1 MENLHVWLFLFAG
14 GTIGLLATF
23 LLASE
28 RELRNKQREFEGV
41 RRNQTDKTID
51 RSAEAQHSET
61 HSSADLLARNK
72 ELAEKISSLSSQLE
86 ESQRTIAE
94 LQTEQGRLVS
104 QEAQLSESAGQNQ
117 EANDLNAK
125 LHSQV
130 GELKQ
135 QLEAT
140 HTTIDE
146 LQTGQRRLLDAQSEN
161 QKLHAEN
168 RHLQQQLENLQN
180 QLQKSQALLATS
192 ASQQKE
198 VADRHAQLKSDL
210 AESTQQVNTV
220 TIKNKELLEETASL
234 SNKVAANHNTLGE
247 LQIIQRR
254 LSDKESENQ
263 QLRAENQE
271 LQQEIANLRHE
282 LQWNGAKL
290 SESTRQNQDAA
301 ERDSKLQTEVAQ
313 LKQELQASHET
324 IEELHTELRR
334 FENAQSENQQL
345 QKEIASLR
353 RQLHA
358 SEARLSESARQNQ
371 EAADRYARLQ
381 MEVTDLNR
389 QLEASQPKVR
399 ELEAVQ
405 QQLANAESR
414 EMIFRDRQQKLEAQ
428 MVELQREHSAEK
440 ERVQELATTDKR
452 LAETERVCQELREEK
467 HQLEGEI
474 ARWQQRLADSE
485 ATQKHFS
492 ALLQQAH
499 ELPTTQPPPID
510 RNHQFQTETAAAGD
524 LIDGSSPGTP
534 NSDISHAL
542 QSPTNTAA
550 EARPQSAESV
560 IKHRVERI
568 PFGIVPSEANFPGNG
583 SGENTGNHTDLTSNN
598 PVATAAATDQ
608 ETKPAVTTSAKRR
621 SRVAIIPAII
631 VLAIAGALAVGFLGK
646 SADKMSGSKEPAVGS
661 ETDFGEPSTPMETAA
676 KAPKEFSKQTAEAK
690 LPPQRQGT
698 FRITRPTQIYSSPS
712 ENSAL
717 IASVAPGMK
726 INVVDSRGGWLEIRS
741 KHGRPPG
748 FVRQDAAVR
757 IDQN

>member
-135 QLEAT
+135 QLEAS

-161 QKLHAEN
+161 QKLHAKN

-180 QLQKSQALLATS
+180 QLQKSQVLLATS

-254 LSDKESENQ
+254 LSDKE
-263 QLRAENQE
+263 
-271 LQQEIANLRHE
+271 
-282 LQWNGAKL
+282 
-290 SESTRQNQDAA
+290 
-301 ERDSKLQTEVAQ
+301 
-313 LKQELQASHET
+313 
-324 IEELHTELRR
+324 
-334 FENAQSENQQL
+334 SENQQL

-440 ERVQELATTDKR
+440 ERVQELAATDKR
-452 LAETERVCQELREEK
+452 LAETERICQELREEK

-474 ARWQQRLADSE
+474 GRWQERLADSE

-510 RNHQFQTETAAAGD
+510 GKHPFQTETPSAGD

-608 ETKPAVTTSAKRR
+608 ETKPAVTSSAKRR

-646 SADKMSGSKEPAVGS
+646 SADKISGSKEPAVGS

-717 IASVAPGMK
+717 IASVAAGMK